1 MIQANRRDFCRALVG
16 GAAGLSLAT
25 RLQNAFSQDNTS
37 AISATRI
44 SENFTMLAG
53 AGANVLVLTQGD
65 GVLLVNGGVAE
76 RSEDLLKAV
85 SGISDG
91 KKVQTLFNTC
101 WHLDSTGAN
110 DPLGKAG
117 TKIIAHENTK
127 LWMGAE
133 IISMWE
139 HKTYQP
145 RPKEARP
152 NATFIQPAR

>member
-44 SENFTMLAG
+44 SENFTMLSG

-76 RSEDLLKAV
+76 RSGDLLKAV
-85 SGISDG
+85 SGISGG

-110 DPLGKAG
+110 DTLGKTG

-127 LWMGAE
+127 LWR
-133 IISMWE
+133 
-139 HKTYQP
+139 TP
-145 RPKEARP
+145 RFTRLER
-152 NATFIQPAR
+152 